1 MPSGLTAPSG
11 ATIPLA
17 TATTY
22 KIDPDDVGIPG
33 VRSFYI
39 IVTINGGST
48 QTFGPYSLTL
58 SCTVSGSTNVVPA
71 EPAAI
76 STSAT

>member
-33 VRSFYI
+33 ARSFYI
-39 IVTINGGST
+39 IVTINGGNT

-58 SCTVSGSTNVVPA
+58 SCTVSDSTYVVVSQPSA
-71 EPAAI
+71 LD
-76 STSAT
+76 TSAT